1 MIYKIFYFIASFN
14 QNQSI
19 NRDFYQELLLYLNN
33 QPQKNSSFNTLKWF
47 KEIPRLKYNFNQN
60 VNKTSE
66 KGSYNYCWNFL
77 KINCNFECNL
87 CI

>member
-33 QPQKNSSFNTLKWF
+33 QPQKNSSFNTLK
-47 KEIPRLKYNFNQN
+47 
-60 VNKTSE
+60 
-66 KGSYNYCWNFL
+66 
-77 KINCNFECNL
+77 
-87 CI
+87 